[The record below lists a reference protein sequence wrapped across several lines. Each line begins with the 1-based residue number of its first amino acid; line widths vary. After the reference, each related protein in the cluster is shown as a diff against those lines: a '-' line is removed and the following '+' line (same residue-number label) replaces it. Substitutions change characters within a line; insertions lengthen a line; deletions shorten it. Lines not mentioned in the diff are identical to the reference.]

1 MDEYKFIQKYRYN
14 CKDTSINCIL
24 KTRQSFSDW
33 KPFSIFLTNYFVSE
47 TSPQT
52 EPKSGTNNPGKLEIE
67 EASNSNLRDKE
78 TCPSSPDSPESVK
91 NSTEKTKKPAVG
103 EASPELCQPNAKP
116 VIKAQKCMKKPELP
130 AKPTFINPGTSR
142 GGPLHEIHKPQ
153 IISSPTLRQLK
164 ADKFGIRGEKGGAK
178 GESNSGSSITESSSG
193 SEQDALHGHVTA
205 MGKRNLRKTKSRG
218 KGKGPVNLS
227 SVLLDEIESELQ
239 QRECAS
245 VTDDKFVILEQEV
258 LEDIDDE
265 NLNA

>member
-1 MDEYKFIQKYRYN
+1 MDEYKFIQKYKYN
-14 CKDTSINCIL
+14 CKDTSIICIL
-24 KTRQSFSDW
+24 KTRQSFSDC

-52 EPKSGTNNPGKLEIE
+52 EPKPGTNNPGKLEIE

>member
-1 MDEYKFIQKYRYN
+1 MA
-14 CKDTSINCIL
+14 
-24 KTRQSFSDW
+24 
-33 KPFSIFLTNYFVSE
+33 FV
-47 TSPQT
+47 
-52 EPKSGTNNPGKLEIE
+52 
-67 EASNSNLRDKE
+67 
-78 TCPSSPDSPESVK
+78 
-91 NSTEKTKKPAVG
+91 EK
-103 EASPELCQPNAKP
+103 
-116 VIKAQKCMKKPELP
+116 
-130 AKPTFINPGTSR
+130 
-142 GGPLHEIHKPQ
+142 
-153 IISSPTLRQLK
+153 
-164 ADKFGIRGEKGGAK
+164 KGGAK

>member
-1 MDEYKFIQKYRYN
+1 M
-14 CKDTSINCIL
+14 
-24 KTRQSFSDW
+24 
-33 KPFSIFLTNYFVSE
+33 
-47 TSPQT
+47 
-52 EPKSGTNNPGKLEIE
+52 
-67 EASNSNLRDKE
+67 
-78 TCPSSPDSPESVK
+78 
-91 NSTEKTKKPAVG
+91 VG
-103 EASPELCQPNAKP
+103 DASPEQCQTNAKT
-116 VIKAQKCMKKPELP
+116 VIKAQRCLKKPELP

-142 GGPLHEIHKPQ
+142 GGPLHDIHKPQ

-178 GESNSGSSITESSSG
+178 GESNSGSSIAESSSG

>member
-14 CKDTSINCIL
+14 CKDTSIICIL
-24 KTRQSFSDW
+24 KTRQSFSDC

-78 TCPSSPDSPESVK
+78 KCPSSPDSPESVK
-91 NSTEKTKKPAVG
+91 NSTEKTKKLAVG
-103 EASPELCQPNAKP
+103 EALPELCQPNAKP

-164 ADKFGIRGEKGGAK
+164 ADKFGIRGEK
-178 GESNSGSSITESSSG
+178 
-193 SEQDALHGHVTA
+193 
-205 MGKRNLRKTKSRG
+205 RRG
-218 KGKGPVNLS
+218 
-227 SVLLDEIESELQ
+227 
-239 QRECAS
+239 QR
-245 VTDDKFVILEQEV
+245 
-258 LEDIDDE
+258 
-265 NLNA
+265 